1 MRLVR
6 ATAGHVP
13 AHARPAAAAISPR
26 THDRPAAEN
35 GRLRRWMPLL
45 IIGAIYLAAIVVNE
59 WRLQQHVQELRDRA
73 PVQVVEPLP
82 AQPPL
87 LAGSG

>member
-1 MRLVR
+1 
-6 ATAGHVP
+6 
-13 AHARPAAAAISPR
+13 
-26 THDRPAAEN
+26 
-35 GRLRRWMPLL
+35 MPLL

-59 WRLQQHVQELRDRA
+59 WRLQQHVRELRDRA